1 MPRPALGLIET
12 SGIDGAIK
20 ATRAASDAG
29 QVVIVSAER
38 TDADLMTVKIEGEW
52 SAVQA
57 AIDAG
62 ARAAD
67 KSGQFLAMHV
77 IPRSDNGVVPILPYP
92 RFVDRY
98 RPDQSVST
106 PRRATSP
113 KPRTRPKPTP
123 VVTPPPAPKPPE
135 PEKPIE
141 VPVVTAPEPV
151 AEAPAPVPATSSDSA
166 EPSWAELQAM
176 AVVKLRKYARTVP
189 ELPIKGRQIS
199 KANKEQLLEVL
210 ALVGKGKQ

>member
-52 SAVQA
+52 AAVQA

-98 RPDQSVST
+98 RPEESVPPPKRT
-106 PRRATSP
+106 APP
-113 KPRTRPKPTP
+113 KPRSRPKSTP
-123 VVTPPPAPKPPE
+123 VASPHPVAKPTA
-135 PEKPIE
+135 PEKP
-141 VPVVTAPEPV
+141 VAAPVVKAPEAV
-151 AEAPAPVPATSSDSA
+151 AKAPAPAPPSDSA
-166 EPSWAELQAM
+166 EPSWGELQAM

-210 ALVGKGKQ
+210 ASVGKGK